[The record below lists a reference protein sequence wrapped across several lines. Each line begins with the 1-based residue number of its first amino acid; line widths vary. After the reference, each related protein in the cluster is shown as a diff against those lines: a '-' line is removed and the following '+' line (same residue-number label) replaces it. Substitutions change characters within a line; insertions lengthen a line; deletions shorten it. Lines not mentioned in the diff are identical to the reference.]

1 MTKATKIAIEN
12 VVSPGRTRL
21 VGATKYEALKNVL
34 LRITPTKSPGL
45 SAVEMREK
53 MLPMLP
59 QDLWPNG
66 EKVGWWQKAV
76 QLDLGAKGVLCR
88 DEKSKPLR
96 WWRSA

>member
-21 VGATKYEALKNVL
+21 VDATKYEALKNVL

-76 QLDLGAKGVLCR
+76 QLDLEAKGVLCR

>member
-1 MTKATKIAIEN
+1 MTKAITIAIEN
-12 VVSPGRTRL
+12 AVSQGRTRQ
-21 VGATKYEALKNVL
+21 VDAVKYEALKKVL
-34 LRITPTKSPGL
+34 LRITPTKPPGL

-76 QLDLGAKGVLCR
+76 QLDLEAKGILCR

-96 WWRSA
+96 